1 MLIKIAIL
9 RGIIPLI
16 IMTIISIIMKYQG
29 IDPFQVRGTFIVG
42 IIIASVAAAS
52 VIYEIENWSLFK
64 QSVIHF
70 LIMLVTVLPLL
81 YISGWYK
88 LNSVLDYV
96 KVFGIFLFVGIVL
109 WTISYF
115 LLSLFFLSSCF
126 C

>member
-42 IIIASVAAAS
+42 IIIASVAAVS

-115 LLSLFFLSSCF
+115 IFGKTLTK
-126 C
+126 

>member
-1 MLIKIAIL
+1 
-9 RGIIPLI
+9 
-16 IMTIISIIMKYQG
+16 MKYQG
-29 IDPFQVRGTFIVG
+29 IDHFQVRGTFIVG

-70 LIMLVTVLPLL
+70 LIMLVTVLPCL

-88 LNSVLDYV
+88 LNNVLDYV

-115 LLSLFFLSSCF
+115 IFGKTLTK
-126 C
+126 

>member
-1 MLIKIAIL
+1 MLIKTAIL
-9 RGIIPLI
+9 RGIIPLS

-64 QSVIHF
+64 QLVIHF
-70 LIMLVTVLPLL
+70 LIMLVTVLPCL

-88 LNSVLDYV
+88 LNNVLDYV

-109 WTISYF
+109 CTILYF
-115 LLSLFFLSSCF
+115 IFGKILTK
-126 C
+126 

>member
-1 MLIKIAIL
+1 MLIKTAIL

-64 QSVIHF
+64 QLVIHF
-70 LIMLVTVLPLL
+70 LIMLVTVLPCL

-88 LNSVLDYV
+88 LNNVLDYV

-109 WTISYF
+109 CSIFYF
-115 LLSLFFLSSCF
+115 IFGKILTK
-126 C
+126 

>member
-96 KVFGIFLFVGIVL
+96 KVFEIFLFVGIVL

-115 LLSLFFLSSCF
+115 IFGKTLTK
-126 C
+126 

>member
-109 WTISYF
+109 WSISYF
-115 LLSLFFLSSCF
+115 IFGKTLTK
-126 C
+126 

>member
-1 MLIKIAIL
+1 MLIKTAIL

-70 LIMLVTVLPLL
+70 LIMLVTVLPCL

-115 LLSLFFLSSCF
+115 IFGKILTK
-126 C
+126 

>member
-1 MLIKIAIL
+1 MLIKTAIL

-64 QSVIHF
+64 QLVIHF
-70 LIMLVTVLPLL
+70 LIMLVTVLPCL

-88 LNSVLDYV
+88 LNNVLDYV

-109 WTISYF
+109 CTILYF
-115 LLSLFFLSSCF
+115 IFGKILTK
-126 C
+126 

>member
-64 QSVIHF
+64 QLVIHF
-70 LIMLVTVLPLL
+70 LIMLVTVLPCL

-88 LNSVLDYV
+88 LNNVLDYV

-115 LLSLFFLSSCF
+115 IFGKTLTK
-126 C
+126 

>member
-1 MLIKIAIL
+1 MLIKDAIL
-9 RGIIPLI
+9 RGIIPLF

-29 IDPFQVRGTFIVG
+29 INPFQVRGTFIVG

-70 LIMLVTVLPLL
+70 LIMLVTVLPCL

-88 LNSVLDYV
+88 LNNVLDYV

-115 LLSLFFLSSCF
+115 IFGKTLTK
-126 C
+126 

>member
-1 MLIKIAIL
+1 MLIKTAIL

-70 LIMLVTVLPLL
+70 LIMLVTVLPCL

-88 LNSVLDYV
+88 LNNVLDYV

-115 LLSLFFLSSCF
+115 IFGKILTK
-126 C
+126 

>member
-1 MLIKIAIL
+1 MLIKKAIL

-16 IMTIISIIMKYQG
+16 IMTIISTIMKYQG
-29 IDPFQVRGTFIVG
+29 IDSFQVRGTFIVG
-42 IIIASVAAAS
+42 IIIALVAAAS

-70 LIMLVTVLPLL
+70 LIMLVTVLPCL

-88 LNSVLDYV
+88 LNNVLDYV

-115 LLSLFFLSSCF
+115 IFGKILTK
-126 C
+126 

>member
-1 MLIKIAIL
+1 MLIKNAIL

-29 IDPFQVRGTFIVG
+29 RDPFQVRGTFIVG

-115 LLSLFFLSSCF
+115 IFGKTLTK
-126 C
+126 

>member
-16 IMTIISIIMKYQG
+16 IITIISIIMKYQG

-115 LLSLFFLSSCF
+115 IFGKTLTK
-126 C
+126 

>member
-1 MLIKIAIL
+1 MLIKTAIL

-115 LLSLFFLSSCF
+115 IFGKTLTK
-126 C
+126 

>member
-9 RGIIPLI
+9 TGIIPLI

-115 LLSLFFLSSCF
+115 IFGKTLTK
-126 C
+126 

>member
-1 MLIKIAIL
+1 
-9 RGIIPLI
+9 
-16 IMTIISIIMKYQG
+16 MKYQG

-42 IIIASVAAAS
+42 IIIASVAASS

-115 LLSLFFLSSCF
+115 IFGKTLTK
-126 C
+126 

>member
-115 LLSLFFLSSCF
+115 IFGKTLTK
-126 C
+126 

>member
-1 MLIKIAIL
+1 MLIKTAIL

-16 IMTIISIIMKYQG
+16 IMTTISIIMKYQG

-109 WTISYF
+109 CTILYF
-115 LLSLFFLSSCF
+115 IFGKILTK
-126 C
+126 

>member
-88 LNSVLDYV
+88 LNSVLEYV

-109 WTISYF
+109 WSISYF
-115 LLSLFFLSSCF
+115 IFVKTLTK
-126 C
+126 

>member
-16 IMTIISIIMKYQG
+16 IMTTISIIMKYQG

-115 LLSLFFLSSCF
+115 IFGKTLTK
-126 C
+126 

>member
-1 MLIKIAIL
+1 MLIKKAIL

-29 IDPFQVRGTFIVG
+29 IDSFQVRGTFIVG
-42 IIIASVAAAS
+42 IIIALVAAAS

-70 LIMLVTVLPLL
+70 LIMLVTVLPCL

-88 LNSVLDYV
+88 LNNVLDYV

-115 LLSLFFLSSCF
+115 IFGKILTK
-126 C
+126 

>member
-9 RGIIPLI
+9 EGIIPLI

-115 LLSLFFLSSCF
+115 IFGKTLTK
-126 C
+126 

>member
-1 MLIKIAIL
+1 MLIKKAIL

-64 QSVIHF
+64 QLVIHF
-70 LIMLVTVLPLL
+70 LIMLVTVLPCL

-88 LNSVLDYV
+88 LNNVLDYV

-109 WTISYF
+109 CTILYF
-115 LLSLFFLSSCF
+115 IFGKILTK
-126 C
+126 

>member
-1 MLIKIAIL
+1 
-9 RGIIPLI
+9 
-16 IMTIISIIMKYQG
+16 MKYQG

-70 LIMLVTVLPLL
+70 LIMLVTVLPCL

-88 LNSVLDYV
+88 LNNVLDYV
-96 KVFGIFLFVGIVL
+96 KVFGIFLFVGIVF

-115 LLSLFFLSSCF
+115 IFGKTLTK
-126 C
+126 

>member
-1 MLIKIAIL
+1 MLIKKAIL

-29 IDPFQVRGTFIVG
+29 IDSFQVRGTFIVG
-42 IIIASVAAAS
+42 IIIALVAAAS
-52 VIYEIENWSLFK
+52 VIYEIENCSLFK

-70 LIMLVTVLPLL
+70 LIMLVTVLPCL

-88 LNSVLDYV
+88 LNNVLDYV

-115 LLSLFFLSSCF
+115 IFGKILTK
-126 C
+126 

>member
-1 MLIKIAIL
+1 MLIKEAIL

-70 LIMLVTVLPLL
+70 LIMLVTVLPCL

-88 LNSVLDYV
+88 LNNVLDYV

-115 LLSLFFLSSCF
+115 IFGKTLTK
-126 C
+126 

>member
-1 MLIKIAIL
+1 MLIKKAIL

-42 IIIASVAAAS
+42 IIIALIAAAS

-70 LIMLVTVLPLL
+70 LIMLVTVLPCL

-88 LNSVLDYV
+88 LNNVLDYV

-115 LLSLFFLSSCF
+115 IFGKILTK
-126 C
+126 

>member
-88 LNSVLDYV
+88 LNSVLDHV

-115 LLSLFFLSSCF
+115 IFGKTLTK
-126 C
+126 

>member
-1 MLIKIAIL
+1 MLIKKAIL

-29 IDPFQVRGTFIVG
+29 IDPFRVRGTFIVG

-70 LIMLVTVLPLL
+70 LIMLVTVLPCL

-88 LNSVLDYV
+88 LNNVLDYV

-115 LLSLFFLSSCF
+115 IFGKTLTK
-126 C
+126 

>member
-1 MLIKIAIL
+1 MLIKTAIL

-42 IIIASVAAAS
+42 IIIALVAAAS

-64 QSVIHF
+64 QLVIHF
-70 LIMLVTVLPLL
+70 LIMLVTVLPCL

-88 LNSVLDYV
+88 LNNVLDYV

-109 WTISYF
+109 CTILYF
-115 LLSLFFLSSCF
+115 IFGKILTK
-126 C
+126 

>member
-52 VIYEIENWSLFK
+52 VIYEIENWSFFK

-115 LLSLFFLSSCF
+115 IFGKTLTK
-126 C
+126 

>member
-70 LIMLVTVLPLL
+70 LIMLVTVLPLV

-115 LLSLFFLSSCF
+115 IFGKTLTK
-126 C
+126 

>member
-1 MLIKIAIL
+1 MLIKKAIL

-52 VIYEIENWSLFK
+52 VIYEIENWSLFR

-70 LIMLVTVLPLL
+70 LIMLVTVLPCL

-88 LNSVLDYV
+88 LNNVLDYV

-115 LLSLFFLSSCF
+115 IFGKTLTK
-126 C
+126 

>member
-64 QSVIHF
+64 QLVIHF

-115 LLSLFFLSSCF
+115 IFGKTLTK
-126 C
+126 

>member
-1 MLIKIAIL
+1 MLIKTAIL

-64 QSVIHF
+64 QLVIHF
-70 LIMLVTVLPLL
+70 LIMLVTVLPCL

-88 LNSVLDYV
+88 LNNVLDYV

-109 WTISYF
+109 CTIFYF
-115 LLSLFFLSSCF
+115 IFGKILTK
-126 C
+126 